1 MNRREFIAGAGTLA
15 AIAAL
20 KETQGAEILPRKHK
34 VLRWEELTAEDF
46 VKAREATGGVCLV
59 PLSCLEKHGRHLPI
73 GTDYYIATEYC
84 ERAAAMEPAV
94 VFPPIPFGCVSEC
107 RHVAGTIGL
116 RADTMLNLLRETC
129 EEIGRNG
136 FTKIVLVN
144 GHGGNEP
151 MLHYFMRSYL
161 DDSHP
166 YNVYFHTAHWEGTD
180 ESDFAKKLG
189 PGEGFPRDTLP
200 ECGHGGVQETSLIM
214 AVKPETVHM
223 ERAVKGEGHRLER
236 LAAFKDKGV
245 EGSLDWYADYPTHLQ
260 GDPFGSNVE
269 AGEFLF
275 DLTAS
280 KIARNVR
287 LIKADKVTKELVE
300 TYRKATENPG
310 L

>member
-1 MNRREFIAGAGTLA
+1 MNRRDFITAGGALA
-15 AIAAL
+15 AFAAFR
-20 KETQGAEILPRKHK
+20 EAHAQEILPRKHK

-46 VKAREATGGVCLV
+46 VRARELTGGVCLV

-73 GTDYYIATEYC
+73 GTDYYIASEYC
-84 ERAAAMEPAV
+84 ERAAAMEPAL

-107 RHVAGTIGL
+107 RHVVGTVGI
-116 RADTMLNLLRETC
+116 RSDTMLNLLREVC

-151 MLHYFMRSYL
+151 MLHYFVRSYL

-166 YNVYFHTAHWEGTD
+166 YHIYFHTTAWEND
-180 ESDFAKKLG
+180 EERTFAKMLG
-189 PGEGFPRDTLP
+189 PGDGFPRDTLP

-214 AVKPETVHM
+214 AIRPDTVHID
-223 ERAVKGEGHRLER
+223 RAVVGEGHRRER
-236 LAAFKDKGV
+236 LSAFKGMGI
-245 EGSLDWYADYPTHLQ
+245 EGPLDWYADYPTHLQ
-260 GDPFGSNVE
+260 GDPFGSNRE

-275 DLTAS
+275 DLRAS

-287 LIKADKVTKELVE
+287 LIKADEVTKTLVDN
-300 TYRKATENPG
+300 YHQAVSAPG